1 MNKKRVLICDD
12 EPNICRVLTQS
23 LVDAGFKAT
32 SVHTLK
38 EARAA
43 LDRSEAD
50 ILFLDIFLP
59 DGNGLD
65 SLSEMRETHPD
76 VPIIVLTAHGTM
88 RTAVEAMK
96 RRAFDYITK
105 PFDILKAQELAR
117 RAAESIEDSPAPPS
131 PPKMNGENEIIGNS
145 AAMQE
150 VYKTIGRIAE
160 SDVTALLLG
169 ECGTGKELVAQAI
182 HANSRRAQMPYVAVN
197 CAAIPD
203 NLLESELFGHV
214 RGAFTDAHFDREG
227 RFASAENGTIL
238 LDEIGDIPLDLQ
250 TKLLRVLQERTYQ
263 RVGSDETLET
273 NARVIAATNRDLDR
287 AVQEGDFRED
297 LLYRLNVVSIT
308 LPPLRRRREDI
319 PKLAK
324 YFLAKYCIKYGYEIK
339 TASPALTRRLNAYH
353 WPGNVRELE
362 NVIHRGIVMS
372 QGRVLSEE
380 DAPLLNPA
388 AEMESGES
396 MELWVR
402 KLVQKRMNEGRTGN
416 LHEEAVAGVERP
428 LFQFVLDK
436 MDGNKSRAAEALGI
450 NRNTLH
456 AKLKKYELAEFDQEG
471 ADEIETARS

>member
-1 MNKKRVLICDD
+1 MNQKRALICDD
-12 EPNICRVLTQS
+12 EPNICRVLTES
-23 LVDAGFKAT
+23 LIDAGFKAT

-43 LDRSEAD
+43 LNRSEAD

-65 SLSEMRETHPD
+65 SLSEIRETNPD
-76 VPIIVLTAHGTM
+76 IPIIVLTAHGTM

-105 PFDILKAQELAR
+105 PFDILKVQELAR
-117 RAAESIEDSPAPPS
+117 RAAASIEQSPAPPS
-131 PPKMNGENEIIGNS
+131 PPKMNGGDEIIGNS

-182 HANSRRAQMPYVAVN
+182 HANSRRAPMPYVAVN

-214 RGAFTDAHFDREG
+214 RGAFTDAHSDREG
-227 RFASAENGTIL
+227 RFASADNGTIL

-273 NARVIAATNRDLDR
+273 NARVIAATNRRLDR

-319 PKLAK
+319 PALAK

-339 TASPALTRRLNAYH
+339 TLSPALARRLNAYR

-372 QGRVLSEE
+372 QGRVLSVE
-380 DAPLLNPA
+380 DAPLLSPT

-416 LHEEAVAGVERP
+416 LHEEAVAEVERP

-436 MDGNKSRAAEALGI
+436 MDGNKSKAADALGI

-456 AKLKKYELAEFDQEG
+456 AKLKKYEMAEFDQEG
-471 ADEIETARS
+471 ADEIETALS